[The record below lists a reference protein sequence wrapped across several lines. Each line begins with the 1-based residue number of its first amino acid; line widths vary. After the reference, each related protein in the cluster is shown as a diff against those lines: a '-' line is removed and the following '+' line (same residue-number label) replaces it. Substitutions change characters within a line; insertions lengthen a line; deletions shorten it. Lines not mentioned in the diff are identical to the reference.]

1 MFYAGDLSVPFGQW
15 SFFLVQGFVGP
26 IGFVV
31 EDAIGV
37 PKVHGLLSQSKHLF
51 PLLSLIYFVK
61 QRVGLVVVLEDW
73 LRQAIHGGCWFERF
87 VDVEDLD

>member
-1 MFYAGDLSVPFGQW
+1 MGQ
-15 SFFLVQGFVGP
+15 

-37 PKVHGLLSQSKHLF
+37 PKMHGLLPQSKNLLF
-51 PLLSLIYFVK
+51 LLSLIYFVK

-73 LRQAIHGGCWFERF
+73 LRLAIHGGCWVERI
-87 VDVEDLD
+87 VDDEDLD

>member
-1 MFYAGDLSVPFGQW
+1 M
-15 SFFLVQGFVGP
+15 GP

-37 PKVHGLLSQSKHLF
+37 AKVHGLLSQSKDLLF
-51 PLLSLIYFVK
+51 LLSPIYSVK

-73 LRQAIHGGCWFERF
+73 LRQAIHGGCWVERF
-87 VDVEDLD
+87 VDEEDLG

>member
-1 MFYAGDLSVPFGQW
+1 MGS
-15 SFFLVQGFVGP
+15 

-37 PKVHGLLSQSKHLF
+37 PKVHGLLSQSKNGL

-73 LRQAIHGGCWFERF
+73 LRQVIHEGCWVARF
-87 VDVEDLD
+87 VDEEDLD